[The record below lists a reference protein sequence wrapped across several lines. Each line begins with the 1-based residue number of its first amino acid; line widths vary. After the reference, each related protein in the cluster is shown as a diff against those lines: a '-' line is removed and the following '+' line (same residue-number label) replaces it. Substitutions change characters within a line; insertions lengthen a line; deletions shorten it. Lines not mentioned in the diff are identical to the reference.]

1 MCQRHV
7 AATWTRR
14 NSDVGARRCLGHSEN
29 SALSARFLDLGER
42 TGDSRDPPGE
52 AVPRCICEV
61 SVGWPG
67 CNGARVRLPGF
78 DRMISLIFR
87 LARPG
92 WIRSRILGDCG
103 FSFRVSML
111 IGRTG
116 GRSNRLSC
124 FLRFRLYW
132 FECSCYCGVFVESF
146 C

>member
-14 NSDVGARRCLGHSEN
+14 NSDVGVRRCLGHSEN

-61 SVGWPG
+61 SVGWSG
-67 CNGARVRLPGF
+67 CNGARARLPGF

-87 LARPG
+87 GGGGPAGFGRGLCDR
-92 WIRSRILGDCG
+92 G

-111 IGRTG
+111 IG
-116 GRSNRLSC
+116 
-124 FLRFRLYW
+124 
-132 FECSCYCGVFVESF
+132 
-146 C
+146 